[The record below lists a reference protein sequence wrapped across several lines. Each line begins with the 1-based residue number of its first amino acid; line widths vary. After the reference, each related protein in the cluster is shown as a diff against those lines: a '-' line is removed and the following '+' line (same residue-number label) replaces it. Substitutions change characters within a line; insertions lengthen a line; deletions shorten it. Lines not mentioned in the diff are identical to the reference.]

1 MKKLMKLS
9 LVAIFAAVFVACSGS
24 DDEEKSGIDAS
35 TRTIYVGDSVKIA
48 GAKTMESAN
57 KFVAYTNNQGYIKAF
72 HVGQTTVI
80 VNGGVKIPVE
90 VKGVKTGF
98 NDPITVWECS
108 KSYVDQHHT
117 DGSFYEDKGNYVY
130 YKGSGKILLYQYSF
144 ENGKLKTAA
153 TIVSLNNSVDYFGY
167 LLERYLPIAE
177 TDGKY
182 VFIDALSKN
191 DCKTVIMFGHES
203 DCTIT
208 GFMDAS
214 SIFSSSSAKTQTRGV
229 SLDEAVL
236 QKLKAA
242 WEEAKVAVE

>member
-9 LVAIFAAVFVACSGS
+9 LVAIFVAVFVACSGS
-24 DDEEKSGIDAS
+24 DDEKSVIGIY
-35 TRTIYVGDSVKIA
+35 TRTIYVGDSVKIE
-48 GAKTMESAN
+48 GARTLVSADE
-57 KFVAYTNNQGYIKAF
+57 FVAYTTKDGYIQAF
-72 HVGQTTVI
+72 HVGQTTVT
-80 VNGGVKIPVE
+80 VNGSMKIPVV

-98 NDPITVWECS
+98 NDPVTVWGCS
-108 KSYVDQHHT
+108 KNYVDQYHT

-130 YKGSGKILLYQYSF
+130 YKGSGKILLYQYLF
-144 ENGKLKTAA
+144 ENGKLKNAA

-177 TDGKY
+177 TDGNY

-191 DCKTVIMFGHES
+191 DCKTAIVFGYGS
-203 DCTIT
+203 DCAIT
-208 GFMDAS
+208 AFMDAS
-214 SIFSSSSAKTQTRGV
+214 SIFSSSSAKTQTRGMA
-229 SLDEAVL
+229 LDEAVL